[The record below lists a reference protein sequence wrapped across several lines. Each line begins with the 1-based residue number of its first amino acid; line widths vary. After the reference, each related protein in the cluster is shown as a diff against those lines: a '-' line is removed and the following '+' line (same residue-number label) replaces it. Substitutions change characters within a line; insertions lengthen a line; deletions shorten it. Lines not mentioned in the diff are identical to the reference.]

1 MYNPKMM
8 LITGGSG
15 FIGSNYIEHVL
26 ENDPAIEIINYD
38 LLTYAANVGFSEEI
52 MQKYPDRY
60 KFIQGDICDELLLS
74 EVFSEHNID
83 TVVHF
88 AAESH
93 VDNSLENP
101 DIFLQTNIMGTNALL
116 KVSLQFWKERYGLD
130 ASKCRFHHISTDEV
144 YGTLTLEQT
153 DIFTEQSPYQPNSPY
168 SASKASSDHLVRCYF
183 ESFNL
188 PITMTNTSNNFGP
201 RQHGEKFIPTIIR
214 SCFNKESIPVY
225 GEGKNVRDWI
235 FVKDHCVMIHKVI
248 QKGKVG
254 ESYNIGGDNEVA
266 NIDLC
271 RTISSLMHQ
280 FGDNNFDYQQLI
292 AFVKDRAGHDLRY
305 AINMDKYRK
314 NIGSLTHTPFGQA
327 LRTTIEYNLG
337 LLNKDVLT

>member
-1 MYNPKMM
+1 MYNPKIM
-8 LITGGSG
+8 LVTGGSG

-26 ENDPAIEIINYD
+26 ECNPDLVVINYD

-52 MQKYPDRY
+52 MQQYPERY
-60 KFIQGDICDELLLS
+60 KFIKGDICDESLLS
-74 EVFSEHNID
+74 EVFSNHSID

-93 VDNSLENP
+93 VDNSLTNP
-101 DIFLQTNIMGTNALL
+101 DVFLQTNIMGTNALL
-116 KVSLQFWKERYGLD
+116 KVSLKFWKERYGLD
-130 ASKCRFHHISTDEV
+130 VDRCRFHHISTDEV
-144 YGTLTLEQT
+144 YGTLTLEQQ

-214 SCFNKESIPVY
+214 SCFNKEAIPVY
-225 GEGKNVRDWI
+225 GEGKNIRDWI
-235 FVKDHCVMIHKVI
+235 FVKDHCEMIHKVI
-248 QKGKVG
+248 QHGQVG

-271 RTISSLMHQ
+271 RTISELMNKL
-280 FGDNNFDYQQLI
+280 DDDSFDYQQLI
-292 AFVKDRAGHDLRY
+292 TFVKDRAGHDLRY
-305 AINMDKYRK
+305 AINMDKYRQ
-314 NIGSLTHTPFGQA
+314 NIGGAKHTPFGQA
-327 LRTTIEYNLG
+327 LRTTINYNLS
-337 LLNKDVLT
+337 LLNKDALT